1 MSDPSIVLYQMG
13 EAVSTKIDT
22 KVTEGVTQGTNDLL
36 SSTNVWTGASNTFN
50 NDVNVGGNLVITD
63 PTYGQVQ
70 LGNLTDFEAG
80 LAS

>member
-1 MSDPSIVLYQMG
+1 MSDPSLVLYQMG
-13 EAVSTKIDT
+13 EAVSTAINSR
-22 KVTEGVTQGTNDLL
+22 VTQSTNDLLDLL
-36 SSTNVWTGASNTFN
+36 SSTNVWTGESNTFN
-50 NDVNVGGNLVITD
+50 NDVNIGGNLTITD